1 MPSLDPKKLNDKKHI
16 KRIGI
21 ATRFVWYFIVTAGR
35 AIKHGYPISKNAWET
50 SEEIGDRAVNELR
63 EFTKE

>member
-1 MPSLDPKKLNDKKHI
+1 MPSLDPKKLNDEIHI

-35 AIKHGYPISKNAWET
+35 TIMKGYPIGKNAWET
-50 SEEIGDRAVNELR
+50 SEDIGDRTEKELR
-63 EFTKE
+63 KFTKE